1 MGALVRVF
9 TALFLSAS
17 VLVAQGPAPL
27 ILNDGTPIKIR
38 LSRNLSSKTETTGNT
53 VDFEVLEDVKAGDTI
68 VILKGA
74 VATGTITNAVKAR
87 RLGRAG
93 KLDIVIDSVRTVA
106 NEKVALRA
114 VRDSE
119 GGSNAGKMTGAIVGT
134 AILFFPAAPLFLLWK
149 GKEYEV
155 PKGTEITAYVNG
167 DMKLDPITYLDLPQ
181 SDEPVASIVDGQMT
195 SSQAPAGAGND
206 EKPLTNEDVLAL
218 VNAGLTPEVVI
229 AKINN
234 SSADYHLETEALI
247 NLKNASVPDAVIRT
261 MIDAAGRQSRP
272 Q

>member
-1 MGALVRVF
+1 MGTQVRVC

-17 VLVAQGPAPL
+17 VLVAQGPTPL
-27 ILNDGTPIKIR
+27 NLNDGTPIKIR

-53 VDFEVLEDVKAGDTI
+53 VDFEVLEDIKAGDTI
-68 VILKGA
+68 VISKGA

-134 AILFFPAAPLFLLWK
+134 TILFFPAAPLFLLWK

-167 DMKLDPITYLDLPQ
+167 DMQLDPITYLDSQ
-181 SDEPVASIVDGQMT
+181 FDEQVASVVDGQMT

-206 EKPLTNEDVLAL
+206 EKPFTNEDVLAL

-234 SSADYHLETEALI
+234 SPADYHLETDTLI
-247 NLKNASVPDAVIRT
+247 SLKNASVPDVVIRA